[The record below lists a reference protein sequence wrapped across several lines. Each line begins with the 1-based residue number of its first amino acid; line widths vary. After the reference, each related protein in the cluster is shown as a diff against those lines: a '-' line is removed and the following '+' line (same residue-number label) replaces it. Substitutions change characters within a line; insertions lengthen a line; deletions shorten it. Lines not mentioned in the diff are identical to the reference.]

1 MPKHMPRPVG
11 MGMGAGT
18 GGRPS
23 HMPRPV
29 RAPVPAP
36 GSGAPTA
43 KQRRAE
49 LLKLASHVK
58 SSSATAAVLAATFDK

>member
-11 MGMGAGT
+11 VGVGT

-36 GSGAPTA
+36 ASGAPTA

-49 LLKLASHVK
+49 LLKLASQVK